1 MSRAGVSIEWARRL
15 FEELRL
21 ADVPISLS
29 VPFLV
34 RARGWQVAEFC
45 AELGIH
51 RGYFSALLKN
61 QYTASMDVRLGVR
74 QRLGFDPWRAG
85 AAARGALAH
94 STHPGDHDRPQ
105 CRGAV

>member
-1 MSRAGVSIEWARRL
+1 MSRTGVSIDWARRL
-15 FEELRL
+15 FEELRQ
-21 ADVPISLS
+21 AEIPIALS

-51 RGYFSALLKN
+51 RGYFSALLKD

-74 QRLGFDPWRAG
+74 QRLGFDPWRAR
-85 AAARGALAH
+85 AAAGSTLAH
-94 STHPGDHDRPQ
+94 STHPGDHGRPHSE
-105 CRGAV
+105 GAV